1 MDLLID
7 RQDNL
12 IFDVEKGGE
21 SLEGFLLNQDLSSR
35 FFRRVYR
42 NRSIYVNGKS
52 ERKSYQLKAG
62 DRVVIVIEDE
72 IDNTLA
78 EDIPL
83 DIIYEDMDLIA
94 VNKPA
99 FMVVH
104 PTKSHQNKTISNGLA
119 HYFQK
124 QGIKRKIRLVN
135 RLDMDTSGV
144 LLVAKSSF
152 AHQQMALQFQENTVE
167 KRYIALVAGRVEKD
181 QATIDLPIAREEERS
196 IRKTVCP
203 TGKESISRY
212 RVVERFKEAS
222 LLDLELVTGR
232 SHQLRVHLSHI
243 GHPIIGDSLYFEPSP
258 YIDRQALHAYYL
270 RISQPRTKEGI
281 ELKADLPQDIEKL
294 ISHLK

>member
-270 RISQPRTKEGI
+270 RISQPRTKESI